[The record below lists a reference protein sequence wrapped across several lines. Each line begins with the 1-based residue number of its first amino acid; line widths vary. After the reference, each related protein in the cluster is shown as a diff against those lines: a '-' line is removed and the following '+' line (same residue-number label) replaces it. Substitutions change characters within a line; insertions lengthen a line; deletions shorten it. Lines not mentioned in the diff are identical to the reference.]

1 MNHTWIIYTYGNL
14 DTLYNILMSTGA
26 LFGGGAVNSMIK
38 LAAATAILVVL
49 TQITG
54 AISTGQAGRP
64 FEFAFFFRFYL
75 LYAMFVMI
83 PAGNIVLMDEM
94 TGQPKVIATSSTN
107 RIPLGVAAI
116 NSFSSVVAHGFIT
129 IYEQYFMTGSSGNV
143 ALSYSKSGM
152 AFGSNF
158 IAGLSTMT
166 TGDVEFEN
174 NLKNYFAN
182 CGLPLAYS
190 QGAMNAL
197 ASQSDILGFFSNN
210 FADVQRNRWVSQVSG
225 GTMTTT
231 TCADAIKNL
240 NTTWNTNNQQYLAH
254 VSHMVG
260 FPNSITSNFIT
271 AANMTSNDLLQV
283 SSGASD
289 ALKQAIAMNMI
300 YKSIYTNASQVDN
313 ASLANAAYDAQQ
325 YQQYQAGGMMSNQ
338 QAARVVP
345 ALKIFA
351 EAMLFMLYPL
361 MVFYALITT
370 NLGVVIK
377 YIKWSMTIATI
388 PLVYEIISALIYWYS
403 SNKTGGII
411 SEGGFNLMTASGLY
425 DLNSSIAATANWLSM
440 STPILAYAI
449 VSGSDNAITSVFGHA
464 TDPAKSVSASSGDQ
478 FSKGNLGMGNVSL
491 DNAGMNT
498 VSANKF
504 NNAMDMMSGSPQIND
519 RFNRSTVSNY
529 ADGSS
534 TVQSTVSSGAITDT
548 TNSAL
553 SQQLSQAYSKAET
566 ATQQAGTD
574 LSNAYR
580 AAGQYAEGHGLAWSG
595 GHDKS
600 SGVNISDGTSK
611 STSNS
616 KTDVGTINGG
626 VGINPSGNQANPS
639 QGADTTPTTKRGLG
653 IKINGSI
660 DAAHANITR
669 SDYGTQQSTVI
680 NDTNNWKQSDLY
692 NKDSTF
698 KSMVDATETAQHRYS
713 DSMAK
718 SQALQEQLQTAQ
730 QTAVSQSY
738 NTNDVAWEKAKERN
752 NGVSQAAVQDYNSSA
767 WRQQHFA
774 EQKQETFGQ
783 TGVESH
789 LGVTPQAE
797 KQFRESFN
805 HKFQGQAQAAG
816 NNAEALVKENIGKG
830 EGVIKQS
837 EQGLSDAREMTKGSK
852 VSPVDHSTA
861 DQFNY
866 LPDTVNIVQNNARK
880 AAEKGIKEGDS
891 GYPTIKKDN

>member
-158 IAGLSTMT
+158 IAGLPTMT

-300 YKSIYTNASQVDN
+300 FKSIYTNASQVDN

-580 AAGQYAEGHGLAWSG
+580 AAGQYAEGHGLSWSG

-600 SGVNISDGTSK
+600 SGVDISNATSK
-611 STSNS
+611 SSGNNTV
-616 KTDVGTINGG
+616 DNGG
-626 VGINPSGNQANPS
+626 VGAGLNVGAGAKGGGGGSPNANAGFDLNMKAGHNNATNSGY
-639 QGADTTPTTKRGLG
+639 DTKQ
-653 IKINGSI
+653 N
-660 DAAHANITR
+660 
-669 SDYGTQQSTVI
+669 TVT

-692 NKDSTF
+692 KKDSAF

-730 QTAVSQSY
+730 QTAVSQSV
-738 NTNDVAWEKAKERN
+738 NTNDAAWKQALDRN
-752 NGVSQAAVQDYNSSA
+752 NGNTQAALQEYNSVA
-767 WRQQHFA
+767 GRQQHFA
-774 EQKQETFGQ
+774 EQKQDTFGQ
-783 TGVESH
+783 TGIESH

-816 NNAEALVKENIGKG
+816 NNAEAHVKENIGKG

-852 VSPVDHSTA
+852 VSTVDHSTA

-891 GYPTIKKDN
+891 GYPTISKDKDK